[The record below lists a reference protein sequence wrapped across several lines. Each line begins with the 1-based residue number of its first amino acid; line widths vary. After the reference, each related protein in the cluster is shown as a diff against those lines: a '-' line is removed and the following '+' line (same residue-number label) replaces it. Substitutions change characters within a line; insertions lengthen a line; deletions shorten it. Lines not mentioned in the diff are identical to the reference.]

1 MNKLPIFHKA
11 SDSRMNFTKGV
22 GDDYFYSLSLF
33 FFILLLLSGF
43 TVLVIRLFQLT
54 IVQGDYYRRLSEEN
68 RIKEIIIEPK
78 RGRILDRRGLTIADS
93 QEPDLNQVKDR
104 LTSRRIYTEPD
115 ATASLLGYRQL
126 ADQTDLQKHPCLT
139 KPRLNDRVGKKGIE
153 KIYECDL
160 RGTAGKKLIELDAHG
175 KYVKT
180 LSVLKPTDGKTI
192 RLALDLD
199 LQKKAYGEMDH
210 RRGAVIAMRPKTGE
224 ILTFLSTPTFNSQDF
239 EDNKQESIKSFLE
252 DQEKPLFNRITE
264 GVYPPGSIIKP
275 IIAIG
280 ALQDKKIDE
289 KTIFVDE
296 GKIKAGPLEFGN
308 WYFLQYGKV
317 EGPVDIVKAIRRSN
331 DIFFY
336 QAGNR
341 LGPERI
347 KAWSE
352 KFGLGKTNSLPFDQ
366 EQGLIPTPFWK
377 EETLHDRWYLGDSY
391 NLSIGQGYF
400 LVTPLQIAISTA
412 AIANDGI
419 LCEPK
424 LLKDAAPDCK
434 KLNVSKK
441 TLDLVHEGMRQAC
454 ASGGTGWPLFD
465 FRVNSNRIETGCKTG
480 TAEAP
485 GESGLPHAWFTVYA
499 PARDPEIAI
508 TVLVEN
514 SGQGSDVA
522 APVARE
528 MLKTYLERKM

>member
-11 SDSRMNFTKGV
+11 SDSRMNFSKGA
-22 GDDYFYSLSLF
+22 GDDYFYSVSLLL
-33 FFILLLLSGF
+33 FILLLISGF
-43 TVLVIRLFQLT
+43 TVLVVRLFQLT
-54 IVQGDYYRRLSEEN
+54 VVQGDYYRRLSDEN

-78 RGRILDRRGLTIADS
+78 RGRILDRKGLTMADS
-93 QEPDLNQVKDR
+93 EEPDLTKVTNR
-104 LTSRRIYTEPD
+104 LKSRRIYSEPD
-115 ATASLLGYRQL
+115 ATASILGYRQL
-126 ADQTDLQKHPCLT
+126 VDQKDLEKYPCLT

-153 KIYECDL
+153 KIYECDI
-160 RGTAGKKLIELDAHG
+160 RGIAGRKLVELDAHG

-180 LSVLKPTDGKTI
+180 LSVLKPVGGQTL
-192 RLALDLD
+192 RLALDLE
-199 LQKKAYGEMDH
+199 LQKKAYETMDH
-210 RRGAVIAMRPKTGE
+210 RRGAVIAVIPKTGE
-224 ILTFLSTPTFNSQDF
+224 ILTFLSSPSYNSQDF
-239 EDNKQESIKSFLE
+239 EDNKQEAIRSFLE
-252 DQEKPLFNRITE
+252 DDEKPLFNRVTE
-264 GVYPPGSIIKP
+264 GIYPPGSIIKP
-275 IIAIG
+275 VIAIG

-336 QAGNR
+336 HAGNR

-347 KAWSE
+347 KSWSE
-352 KFGLGKTNSLPFDQ
+352 KFGIGKTNSLPFDQ

-377 EETLHDRWYLGDSY
+377 EETLKDRWYLGDSY

-400 LVTPLQIAISTA
+400 LVTPLQIMMSTA
-412 AIANDGI
+412 AIADNGN
-419 LCEPK
+419 LCEPH
-424 LLKDAAPDCK
+424 LLKGAKPQCK
-434 KLNVSKK
+434 NLNLSKK

-465 FRVNSNRIETGCKTG
+465 FKVNGNKIEVGCKTG

-485 GESGLPHAWFTVYA
+485 GESGLPHAWFTAYA
-499 PARDPEIAI
+499 PAHNPEIAI

-514 SGQGSDVA
+514 GGQGSDVA
-522 APVARE
+522 APVAHE
-528 MLKTYLERKM
+528 VLKTYFERKE